1 MRELTL
7 PGEKGKKV
15 MYPVMKLRGNVDL
28 DGLVQSMT
36 YASAFSPGDI
46 VGIVRS
52 LAQAIACEMA
62 EGHSVKIDGLGT
74 FTPALGL
81 REGAERES
89 GKEGEPRRNATSI
102 CLNGIHFKPS
112 RELLH
117 ETGKR
122 CHLHRSTDPSRR
134 LVGTAHGGGTAGARH
149 RLPRP
154 EPLHAG
160 EGLYA
165 ADGAAE
171 GRRRPR
177 AEAVG
182 SDRGQRHCRHGK
194 RGAQGLRQEE
204 RMINGTQITQI
215 AQIKCGKCVCSHIF
229 RT

>member
-7 PGEKGKKV
+7 PGEEGKKV
-15 MYPVMKLRGNVDL
+15 MYPMMKLRGNVDL
-28 DGLVQSMT
+28 DAMVQSMT

-81 REGAERES
+81 RKGAERES
-89 GKEGEPRRNATSI
+89 GKEGEPKRNATSI

-122 CHLHRSTDPSRR
+122 CHLHRSTEPSRR
-134 LVGTAHGGGTAGARH
+134 SSTRFTADERLARALDFLD
-149 RLPRP
+149 RNPFMRVNDYMQLT
-154 EPLHAG
+154 
-160 EGLYA
+160 GLLK
-165 ADGAAE
+165 GAAARE
-171 GRRRPR
+171 LKQWAATGGSGIAATGRGVHR
-177 AEAVG
+177 VYI
-182 SDRGQRHCRHGK
+182 RGK
-194 RGAQGLRQEE
+194 E
-204 RMINGTQITQI
+204 
-215 AQIKCGKCVCSHIF
+215 
-229 RT
+229 

>member
-134 LVGTAHGGGTAGARH
+134 SSAQLTAEERLARATDFLD
-149 RLPRP
+149 RNPFMRVRDYMQLT
-154 EPLHAG
+154 
-160 EGLYA
+160 GLLK
-165 ADGAAE
+165 GAAARELKQWAATE
-171 GRRRPR
+171 GSGI
-177 AEAVG
+177 AATG
-182 SDRGQRHCRHGK
+182 RGVHRVYVK
-194 RGAQGLRQEE
+194 KKE
-204 RMINGTQITQI
+204 
-215 AQIKCGKCVCSHIF
+215 
-229 RT
+229 